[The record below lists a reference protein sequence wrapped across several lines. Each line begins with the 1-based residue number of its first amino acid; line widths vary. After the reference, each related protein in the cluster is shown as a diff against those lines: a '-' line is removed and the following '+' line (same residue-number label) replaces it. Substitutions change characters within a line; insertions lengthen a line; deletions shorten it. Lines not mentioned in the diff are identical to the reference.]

1 MKNPYQ
7 STGPGNSFINIE
19 KQYIIMKT
27 ILIIEDNIDIR
38 ESCMEILELSGYK
51 VLQADNGKS
60 GLNLAFQHQPDLILC
75 DIMIPE
81 IDGYGVLYLL
91 NKNDNTADIPFIFLT
106 GKNDIIDFRKGMEMG
121 ADDYLTK
128 PFDNIDL
135 LHAIETRINKHLRQR
150 SYQTPT
156 FENGKIHT
164 NKGVLELKELVTGHK
179 IKRIKKKQIL
189 YYEGDTPAGLYL
201 VAEGSIKTIKTA
213 EDGRQLITGLYQAN
227 DYINLNTILLDEDFT
242 ETAEAVENTSVY
254 LLPKDQI
261 IDLLNKYPDISS
273 EFIKILSYHI
283 HEKEEQMLELAYQ
296 SVRKRLASILLR
308 LSKKSHDVHEI
319 VISREELAAI
329 AGMAVETVS
338 RTLTDFKCEGIL
350 EKNGDVIKLLNTE
363 KLIKMKN

>member
-1 MKNPYQ
+1 
-7 STGPGNSFINIE
+7 
-19 KQYIIMKT
+19 MKT

-51 VLQADNGKS
+51 VLQADNGRS
-60 GLNLAFQHQPDLILC
+60 GLNLAIQHQPDLILC
-75 DIMIPE
+75 DITIPE

-121 ADDYLTK
+121 ADDYITK

-150 SYQTPT
+150 SFQSPAL
-156 FENGKIHT
+156 ENQKKHVSGT
-164 NKGVLELKELVTGHK
+164 NKGILELKDLVTGHK

-201 VAEGSIKTIKTA
+201 IAEGSIKTIKTA

-227 DYINLNTILLDEDFT
+227 DYINLNTLLLDEDFT
-242 ETAEAVENTSVY
+242 ETAEAIENTSVY

-261 IDLLNKYPDISS
+261 INLLNKHPDISS
-273 EFIKILSYHI
+273 QFIRILSNHI
-283 HEKEEQMLELAYQ
+283 HEKEEQMLELAYL

-308 LSKKSHDVHEI
+308 LSKKSQDVHEV

-329 AGMAVETVS
+329 AGMALETVS
-338 RTLTDFKCEGIL
+338 RTLSDFKCEGIL
-350 EKNGDVIKLLNTE
+350 EKSGDLIKLLNIE
-363 KLIKMKN
+363 KLTKMKN

>member
-1 MKNPYQ
+1 M
-7 STGPGNSFINIE
+7 
-19 KQYIIMKT
+19 MKT

-38 ESCMEILELSGYK
+38 ESCMEILELSGYS

-60 GLNLAFQHQPDLILC
+60 GFNLAVKHQPDLILC

-106 GKNDIIDFRKGMEMG
+106 GKNDMIDFRKGMEMG

-150 SYQTPT
+150 SYQSPAL
-156 FENGKIHT
+156 ENQKQLFAGT
-164 NKGVLELKELVTGHK
+164 NKGILELKELVKGYK

-201 VAEGSIKTIKTA
+201 IAEGSIKTIKTA

-227 DYINLNTILLDEDFT
+227 DYINLNTLLLDDDFT
-242 ETAEAVENTSVY
+242 ETAEAIENTSVY

-261 IDLLNKYPDISS
+261 INLLNQHPDISS
-273 EFIKILSYHI
+273 AFIRILSNHI
-283 HEKEEQMLELAYQ
+283 QEKEEQMLELAYQ

-308 LSKKSHDVHEI
+308 LSKKSQDVHEI

-350 EKNGDVIKLLNTE
+350 EKNGDLIKLLNTE